1 MTKEQIEFVATLPD
15 DAKVTWERKYE
26 ETTLVVV
33 MPDGQEI
40 CVFEDGGRLY
50 DRTFFTKTVVIE
62 PCP

>member
-15 DAKVTWERKYE
+15 DAKVTWERSYGQTMLIVK
-26 ETTLVVV
+26 

-40 CVFEDGGRLY
+40 CVFEDGERIY

-62 PCP
+62 PCH